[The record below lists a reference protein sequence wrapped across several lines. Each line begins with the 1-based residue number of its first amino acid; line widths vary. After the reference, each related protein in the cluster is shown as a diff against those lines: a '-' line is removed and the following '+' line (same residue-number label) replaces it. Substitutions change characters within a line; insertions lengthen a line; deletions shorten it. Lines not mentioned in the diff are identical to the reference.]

1 MSLRKIYRGVEEQ
14 IQEAIAKGDFDN
26 LPGKGKPLDLS
37 GWKKTPAHL
46 RMGYSMLKS
55 AGLVP
60 VEIQA
65 KKEIVEIKKKL
76 AETEDKEER
85 MRLTNR
91 LNSLTATAAIK
102 ADSFRSSS

>member
-26 LPGKGKPLDLS
+26 LPGKGKPLNLS
-37 GWKKTPAHL
+37 GWQKTPPHL

-65 KKEIVEIKKKL
+65 RKEIVEIRQKL

-91 LNSLTATAAIK
+91 LNSLTTTAAIK
-102 ADSFRSSS
+102 AASHRSSS